1 MCKSLEELVYAVL
14 NFPGLK
20 TEPGDVFLDIAA
32 NDGQMLTSPLIKE
45 RGLQAVGID
54 PSDVAAN
61 SPLYEHP
68 VSSRQGIRLIN
79 DFFSEKVYWKHQAQR
94 AKVVTIVAMFYDLDD
109 PVGFLRQVRNCMD
122 VNGVLCIQL
131 SYTPLMLQQR
141 AFDNIGHEHLCYYTL
156 NTLRQVLE
164 AAGFRLVDCE
174 LNTVNAGSIRVMAVD
189 ANNPRTMVPMHT
201 KLVEK
206 ARLDSVLAFEDNES
220 VGDLSA
226 WKCFAED
233 VEDQKQA
240 TIRLLSQ
247 LKADGKVVVGYGA
260 STKGNTILQTYGLTP
275 DLLPAIAER
284 SEPKFGLFT
293 VGTGIP
299 IISEQQMRQMR
310 PHFLFI
316 FPYTFIDVFMEREK
330 DLLAQGTKLIA
341 PLPALNIYG

>member
-1 MCKSLEELVYAVL
+1 
-14 NFPGLK
+14 
-20 TEPGDVFLDIAA
+20 
-32 NDGQMLTSPLIKE
+32 
-45 RGLQAVGID
+45 
-54 PSDVAAN
+54 
-61 SPLYEHP
+61 
-68 VSSRQGIRLIN
+68 
-79 DFFSEKVYWKHQAQR
+79 
-94 AKVVTIVAMFYDLDD
+94 
-109 PVGFLRQVRNCMD
+109 
-122 VNGVLCIQL
+122 
-131 SYTPLMLQQR
+131 
-141 AFDNIGHEHLCYYTL
+141 
-156 NTLRQVLE
+156 
-164 AAGFRLVDCE
+164 
-174 LNTVNAGSIRVMAVD
+174 
-189 ANNPRTMVPMHT
+189 MVPMHT

-310 PHFLFI
+310 PHYLLV